1 ITTEDTEVGTEVS
14 EITQRSTLRPLWLTP
29 ILPIINLTHMSIRND
44 IASMDDIRLLVD
56 SFYGAVQQHPLLA
69 PIFNGVIG
77 GRWPEHLEKMYR
89 FWQTV
94 LLGEHTYYGSPFPP
108 HAKLPV
114 GDEHFRTW
122 LALWHAAIDRHFS
135 GPKADEAKWR
145 GDKMAVMFLSKI
157 NHYQNSSAV
166 PLI

>member
-1 ITTEDTEVGTEVS
+1 MK
-14 EITQRSTLRPLWLTP
+14 PL
-29 ILPIINLTHMSIRND
+29 ND
-44 IASMDDIRLLVD
+44 IQTLNDIMLLVNG
-56 SFYGAVQQHPLLA
+56 FYGKIRKDELLG
-69 PIFNGVIG
+69 PIFNGIIQD
-77 GRWPEHLEKMYR
+77 RWPQHLEKMYR

-114 GDEHFRTW
+114 ERKHFDTW
-122 LALWHAAIDRHFS
+122 LGLWHETVNESFE

-157 NHYQNSSAV
+157 NYYKGNSAI
-166 PLI
+166 PLA